1 MDPKELVGFDA
12 FYDEISKWA
21 VDQKDLTYEDFAAAE
36 LTKTDNIADFKKTAD
51 RML

>member
-1 MDPKELVGFDA
+1 MDLNEQVGFDA

-21 VDQKDLTYEDFAAAE
+21 VDQKELTYADFAAAE
-36 LTKTDNIADFKKTAD
+36 MTTTDNIADFKKTAD